1 MLPVHGT
8 NTIGQY
14 KDQRYEIMNGSIH
27 IRRGSKVEL
36 EPVLSL
42 CTEGS
47 VQSSLRDLGGVEKGL
62 VLNHH

>member
-1 MLPVHGT
+1 MNRRTVLPINRT
-8 NTIGQY
+8 NTISQY

-47 VQSSLRDLGGVEKGL
+47 VQSSLLGLGGV
-62 VLNHH
+62 V

>member
-1 MLPVHGT
+1 MLPVYRV
-8 NTIGQY
+8 NTVSQY

-42 CTEGS
+42 CTEGA
-47 VQSSLRDLGGVEKGL
+47 VQSSLMGLGGAV
-62 VLNHH
+62 

>member
-1 MLPVHGT
+1 MNRCTMLPIYRG
-8 NTIGQY
+8 NTICHD
-14 KDQRYEIMNGSIH
+14 KHIRYEIMNGRKH

-47 VQSSLRDLGGVEKGL
+47 VQSSLMGLGGV
-62 VLNHH
+62 V